1 MTTVT
6 QNRANYRNVP
16 LLLHRVEEIIEMYC
30 AGLTQPQRTFRRNYT
45 THALYFCKASLTAR
59 GQSRFMPM
67 TTVVISIVFFHFS
80 FQL

>member
-1 MTTVT
+1 MTFHH
-6 QNRANYRNVP
+6 NYNTG
-16 LLLHRVEEIIEMYC
+16 RVGLKLKYKCFC

-59 GQSRFMPM
+59 GQSRFMST

-80 FQL
+80 SQL